1 MANRVAGGG
10 FFQKY
15 SKIGGSQLSDV
26 WAQKSL
32 EMQNDSQVIHKST
45 LFLEEALLL
54 ATPL

>member
-1 MANRVAGGG
+1 MANRVAWGI
-10 FFQKY
+10 F
-15 SKIGGSQLSDV
+15 SKVFEIGGSQLSDI

-45 LFLEEALLL
+45 LFLEESLLL